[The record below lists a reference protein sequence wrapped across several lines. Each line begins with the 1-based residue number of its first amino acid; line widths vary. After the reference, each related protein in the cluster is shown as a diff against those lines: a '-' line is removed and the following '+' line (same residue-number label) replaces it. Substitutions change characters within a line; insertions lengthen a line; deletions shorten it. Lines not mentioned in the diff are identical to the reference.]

1 MWVHRASKIRST
13 QSVLEGFMPH
23 LTRSAT
29 FRCSVRQLLS
39 FFGRTGPLFPD
50 SLSPPCSSFQYMLIF
65 IFGLIVTSDGMNMV
79 VISVLYTTL
88 HDEWGL
94 TQLQEGL
101 LAGVVFIGPAPP

>member
-1 MWVHRASKIRST
+1 
-13 QSVLEGFMPH
+13 
-23 LTRSAT
+23 
-29 FRCSVRQLLS
+29 
-39 FFGRTGPLFPD
+39 
-50 SLSPPCSSFQYMLIF
+50 MLIF

-101 LAGVVFIGPAPP
+101 LAGIVFIGPAPP